1 MEKELQNNND
11 NKEDIACM
19 IQNES
24 EDQTNHN
31 QNEITGEIIGKIAG
45 EIIGEIIVEITDDE
59 IVKEITVES
68 FDYKRKREDSNNDD
82 EVVTAKKS
90 KLFWQK
96 MEQNSKD
103 NKEENKFSVG
113 VAGILVGD
121 NKLEEILDP
130 KKPSD
135 AFEENE
141 EGLDDF
147 QLLLNNENDVE
158 DMTNLDNLKIDSWD
172 EEF

>member
-1 MEKELQNNND
+1 MEKELQDNNG
-11 NKEDIACM
+11 NKEDIGCM

-31 QNEITGEIIGKIAG
+31 QNEITGEIAG
-45 EIIGEIIVEITDDE
+45 EIIDEIIVEITDAE

-103 NKEENKFSVG
+103 NKEENKSSVG
-113 VAGILVGD
+113 DVGILVGD

-147 QLLLNNENDVE
+147 QLLLNTENDVD

>member
-11 NKEDIACM
+11 NKEDIGCM

-31 QNEITGEIIGKIAG
+31 QNEITGEIAG
-45 EIIGEIIVEITDDE
+45 EIIGEIIVEI
-59 IVKEITVES
+59 VKEITVET

-96 MEQNSKD
+96 MEQNSK
-103 NKEENKFSVG
+103 KSSVG
-113 VAGILVGD
+113 DAGILVGD

-135 AFEENE
+135 AFEEND
-141 EGLDDF
+141 EGLEDF
-147 QLLLNNENDVE
+147 QLLLNTDNDVD

>member
-1 MEKELQNNND
+1 MEKEIQNNND
-11 NKEDIACM
+11 NKEDIGCM

-31 QNEITGEIIGKIAG
+31 QNEITGEIAG
-45 EIIGEIIVEITDDE
+45 EIIGEIIVEITDAE

-147 QLLLNNENDVE
+147 QLLLNNENDV
-158 DMTNLDNLKIDSWD
+158 DVMTNLDNLKIDSWD
-172 EEF
+172 EEI

>member
-11 NKEDIACM
+11 NKEDIGCM

-45 EIIGEIIVEITDDE
+45 EIIGEIIVEITDAE

-82 EVVTAKKS
+82 DEVVTAKKS

-96 MEQNSKD
+96 MEQNSK
-103 NKEENKFSVG
+103 KSSVG
-113 VAGILVGD
+113 VTGILVGD

-147 QLLLNNENDVE
+147 QLLHNTENDVD

>member
-1 MEKELQNNND
+1 MEKEIQNNND
-11 NKEDIACM
+11 NKEDSACM

-45 EIIGEIIVEITDDE
+45 EIIGEIIVETTDAE

-96 MEQNSKD
+96 MEQNSK
-103 NKEENKFSVG
+103 KSSVG
-113 VAGILVGD
+113 DAGILVGD

-141 EGLDDF
+141 EGLEDF
-147 QLLLNNENDVE
+147 QLLLNTENDVD

>member
-1 MEKELQNNND
+1 MEKEIQNNND
-11 NKEDIACM
+11 NKEDIGCM

-24 EDQTNHN
+24 EDQKNHN
-31 QNEITGEIIGKIAG
+31 QTEITGEIAG
-45 EIIGEIIVEITDDE
+45 EIIDEIIVEITDAE

-103 NKEENKFSVG
+103 NKEENKSSVG

-147 QLLLNNENDVE
+147 QLLLNNENDV
-158 DMTNLDNLKIDSWD
+158 DVMTNLDNLKIDSWD
-172 EEF
+172 EEI

>member
-1 MEKELQNNND
+1 MEKEIQNNND
-11 NKEDIACM
+11 NKEDIGCM

-31 QNEITGEIIGKIAG
+31 QNEIPG
-45 EIIGEIIVEITDDE
+45 EIIGEITDAE
-59 IVKEITVES
+59 YNKEITVES

-96 MEQNSKD
+96 MEQNSK
-103 NKEENKFSVG
+103 KSSVG

-135 AFEENE
+135 AFGDNE
-141 EGLDDF
+141 EGLEDF
-147 QLLLNNENDVE
+147 QLLLNTENDVD

>member
-31 QNEITGEIIGKIAG
+31 QNEITGEIAG
-45 EIIGEIIVEITDDE
+45 EIIDEIIVEITNAE

-96 MEQNSKD
+96 MEQNSK
-103 NKEENKFSVG
+103 KSSVG
-113 VAGILVGD
+113 DAGILVGD

-130 KKPSD
+130 KKPSH
-135 AFEENE
+135 AFGENE
-141 EGLDDF
+141 EGLEDF
-147 QLLLNNENDVE
+147 QLLLNTENDVD

>member
-1 MEKELQNNND
+1 M
-11 NKEDIACM
+11 
-19 IQNES
+19 
-24 EDQTNHN
+24 
-31 QNEITGEIIGKIAG
+31 
-45 EIIGEIIVEITDDE
+45 
-59 IVKEITVES
+59 
-68 FDYKRKREDSNNDD
+68 
-82 EVVTAKKS
+82 TAKKS

-96 MEQNSKD
+96 MEQNSKN
-103 NKEENKFSVG
+103 NKEENKSSVG
-113 VAGILVGD
+113 DVGILVGD

-141 EGLDDF
+141 EGLEDF
-147 QLLLNNENDVE
+147 QLLLNTENDVD

>member
-11 NKEDIACM
+11 NKEDFGCM

-31 QNEITGEIIGKIAG
+31 QNEIPGEIIG
-45 EIIGEIIVEITDDE
+45 EITDDE

-96 MEQNSKD
+96 MEQNSKN
-103 NKEENKFSVG
+103 NKEENKSSVG
-113 VAGILVGD
+113 DVGILVGD

-141 EGLDDF
+141 EGLEDF
-147 QLLLNNENDVE
+147 QLLLNTENDVD

>member
-1 MEKELQNNND
+1 MEKEIQNNND
-11 NKEDIACM
+11 NKEDIGCM

-45 EIIGEIIVEITDDE
+45 EIIGEIIVETTDAE

-96 MEQNSKD
+96 MEQNSK
-103 NKEENKFSVG
+103 KSSVG
-113 VAGILVGD
+113 DVGILVGD

-141 EGLDDF
+141 EGLEDF
-147 QLLLNNENDVE
+147 QLLLNTENDVD

>member
-11 NKEDIACM
+11 NKEDIGCM

-31 QNEITGEIIGKIAG
+31 QNEITGEIIGEIAG
-45 EIIGEIIVEITDDE
+45 EIIGEIIVEITDAE

-103 NKEENKFSVG
+103 NKEENKSSVG

-141 EGLDDF
+141 EGLEDF
-147 QLLLNNENDVE
+147 QLLLNTENDVD